1 MVSAWS
7 EMLKAPAVLLKVI
20 ELMFHPELFASGE
33 SRVLPAKV
41 RLARPPVLAGATP
54 PIQLVPSV
62 HRLPVALPPFQVC
75 AEAVKFQMNPSEDET
90 ANANVARARARI
102 SHLRPDEM

>member
-7 EMLKAPAVLLKVI
+7 EMLKAPAPLLKVS
-20 ELMFHPELFASGE
+20 ELIFHPELLASGE
-33 SRVLPAKV
+33 SRMLPAKV

-75 AEAVKFQMNPSEDET
+75 AEAEGVKDSPNRTPSEDET

-102 SHLRPDEM
+102 S